1 MKKDIHPK
9 WHKEAKVTCNCGNT
23 FAIGSTLPEIQVE
36 ICSSCHPFFTGELKY
51 VDTQGRVEKFQ
62 KKQEAAEK
70 TKLTKKKK
78 TLRVKPV
85 RPQTLREM
93 LTADKN

>member
-9 WHKEAKVTCNCGNT
+9 WYKQAKVVCNCGNT
-23 FAIGSTLPEIQVE
+23 FTTGSTLPEIKVE

-62 KKQEAAEK
+62 KKQEVAEK
-70 TKLTKKKK
+70 TKLKKKK
-78 TLRVKPV
+78 KLMRKRPV

-93 LTADKN
+93 LINEKK